1 MQENLGL
8 CLSKTVYRGSY
19 LPGDGLLSEGS
30 LWERSE
36 LDFSCQLKGQA
47 GELQEE
53 RGDRALCSYQVP
65 NCLEDV
71 LSLFFRE

>member
-19 LPGDGLLSEGS
+19 LPGDGLLSEGN

-53 RGDRALCSYQVP
+53 RGDST
-65 NCLEDV
+65 
-71 LSLFFRE
+71 LFLPSA

>member
-1 MQENLGL
+1 MLGEKVQENLGL
-8 CLSKTVYRGSY
+8 CLSKTVYSGSY
-19 LPGDGLLSEGS
+19 LPGDGLLSEGN

-53 RGDRALCSYQVP
+53 RGDST
-65 NCLEDV
+65 
-71 LSLFFRE
+71 LFLPSA